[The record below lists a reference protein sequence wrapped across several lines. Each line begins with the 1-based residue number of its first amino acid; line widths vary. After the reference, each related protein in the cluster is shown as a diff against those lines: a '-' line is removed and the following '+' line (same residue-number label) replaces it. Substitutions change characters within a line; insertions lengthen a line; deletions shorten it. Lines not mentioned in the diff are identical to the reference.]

1 MMIDGCRWGA
11 GLVLVLGC
19 WLLTGDRPRA
29 ADDKPPAVPLGDT
42 DFDRLVE
49 QTHKT
54 IQDSLKGKPDDLAAE
69 KARTAAI
76 VLAAIAQ
83 YSQDAKTASRR
94 REVREVALKVAAAL
108 KDDKFDQ
115 ARADAATLTKPPA
128 AAKAAA
134 LVPLIDQQI
143 SLKDVMHHYS
153 GGRGGTGGEKKLD
166 ALADNAQARKTGAL
180 PAKELNDELILLAL
194 RSATIGELVKD
205 HSDDK
210 VKKAPDLWKK
220 YAEDM
225 RKQGLELAG
234 AVRAKDGKAAWNAL
248 NNLNGSCSACH
259 KKFER

>member
-1 MMIDGCRWGA
+1 MTMDARHWGA
-11 GLVLVLGC
+11 GLALVLGC
-19 WLLTGDRPRA
+19 WLVVAERPRA
-29 ADDKPPAVPLGDT
+29 ADDKPPAVPLSDAE
-42 DFDRLVE
+42 FDRLVE
-49 QTHKT
+49 QSGKI
-54 IQDSLKGKPDDLAAE
+54 IQDSLKGKPNDMAVE

-83 YSQDAKTASRR
+83 YSQEAKNATRR

-108 KDDKFDQ
+108 KDDKFEQ
-115 ARADAATLTKPPA
+115 ARADATTLGKPPA

-134 LVPLIDQQI
+134 LVPIIDQQI

-166 ALADNAQARKTGAL
+166 DLGENVQARKTGVL
-180 PAKELNDELILLAL
+180 PNEKLTDDLILLAL
-194 RSATIGELVKD
+194 KSAAVGELVKD
-205 HSDDK
+205 HTDDK
-210 VKKAPDLWKK
+210 VKKAPKLWRD

-225 RKQGLELAG
+225 RKYGLELAG
-234 AVRAKDGKAAWNAL
+234 AVGKKDGKAAWNAL